1 MNFSYGPVYNILYK
15 AENSLGFT
23 HTEEPFEKMKKKA
36 LGRTHSLEVR
46 KRMSENRK
54 GSNNSFCSS
63 LSPHPPSFGSL
74 SYAKLKE
81 RVRRPEERKEIN

>member
-1 MNFSYGPVYNILYK
+1 MSFSYEPVYNILYK

-63 LSPHPPSFGSL
+63 LSPHPSLRPEEEGGVRQPSFGSL
-74 SYAKLKE
+74 AKHS
-81 RVRRPEERKEIN
+81 